1 MKKWLAFL
9 LAVLMLLLATAC
21 GNAQQGEQ
29 QDQTP
34 AGLQV
39 GFGKQDIT
47 PDTMKG
53 ILLQGGDYKNR
64 PSQGM
69 LDKQYVTCIAIR
81 EGDQT
86 VLIYTMDYKVAT
98 HGFVEPAK
106 ILVSGATGIDKAN
119 ITFNATHT
127 HASAAI
133 RYSWDGV
140 EAVKEKFNAAAV
152 AAAEQA
158 IADLSASEVYSGSIL
173 TENLTFVRHYLMDD
187 DTITSG
193 GDGSHAVKHLHDA
206 DTELQVVK
214 FARAA
219 EDKKDIV
226 LLSFPSH
233 ATCNEGGL
241 NLSADYPAPLRDYVE
256 QETGTLVAFFQGASG
271 DQTPISKVGIH
282 YNSDYRDYGKR
293 IGEYAVQA
301 LQNMTKQEGQT
312 LKITTKTFTG
322 PTNKKGL
329 DKMIQA
335 KEVQTLAQTHGQKGE
350 QTLAAMEQYGFATYH
365 EANWTVIR
373 SNAGDTMSM
382 DLVTVSVGD
391 GLAFV
396 LAPYEMF
403 GQHGAGIKEKSPF
416 NTTFIITCSDEEKPS
431 YIASTEAFDY
441 NSYESYCTY
450 YEQGTGEKLV
460 EEYVAMLTEMK
471 G

>member
-1 MKKWLAFL
+1 MKKWMA
-9 LAVLMLLLATAC
+9 LLLATVMLLGLTAC
-21 GNAQQGEQ
+21 GGGAENQPEA
-29 QDQTP
+29 P

-47 PDTMKG
+47 PDTTRG

-64 PSQGM
+64 PSEGL
-69 LDKQYVTCIAIR
+69 LDKQYVTCIALK
-81 EGDQT
+81 EGEQT
-86 VLIYTMDYKVAT
+86 VLIFTMDYKVAT

-127 HASAAI
+127 HASAAV
-133 RYSWDGV
+133 RYKWDGV
-140 EAVKEKFNAAAV
+140 EPVKEKFNTAAV
-152 AAAEQA
+152 AAAQEA
-158 IADLSASEVYSGSIL
+158 LADLSGAEVYAGSIQ
-173 TENLTFVRHYLMDD
+173 TEGLAFVRHYLMDD

-193 GDGSHAVKHLHDA
+193 GDGTHAVKHLHDA
-206 DTELQVVK
+206 VTELQVVK

-219 EDKKDIV
+219 QDKKDIV

-241 NLSADYPAPLRDYVE
+241 NLSADYPAPLRDYVAE
-256 QETGTLVAFFQGASG
+256 QTGTLVAFFQGASG
-271 DQTPISKVGIH
+271 DQTPESKVGKD
-282 YNSDYRDYGKR
+282 YNADYRDYGKR
-293 IGEYAVQA
+293 IGEYAVRA
-301 LQNMTKQEGQT
+301 LEDLHKLEGQVVN
-312 LKITTKTFTG
+312 ISTKTFTG
-322 PTNKKGL
+322 PVNKKNV
-329 DKMIQA
+329 DKIVQA
-335 KEVQTLAQTHGQKGE
+335 KEVQTLAQNYGQGAP
-350 QTLAAMEQYGFATYH
+350 QTQEALKKYGFATYH

-382 DLVTVSVGD
+382 DLVTVRVGD
-391 GLAFV
+391 GLAFIM
-396 LAPYEMF
+396 APYEMF
-403 GQHGAGIKEKSPF
+403 GQHGAAIKEKSPF
-416 NTTFIITCSDEEKPS
+416 DTTFIITCSDEASPS

>member
-1 MKKWLAFL
+1 MKKWMA
-9 LAVLMLLLATAC
+9 LLLATVMLLGLTAC
-21 GNAQQGEQ
+21 GGGAENQPEA
-29 QDQTP
+29 P

-47 PDTMKG
+47 PDTTRG

-64 PSQGM
+64 PSEGL
-69 LDKQYVTCIAIR
+69 LDKQYVTCIALK
-81 EGDQT
+81 EGEQT
-86 VLIYTMDYKVAT
+86 VLIFTMDYKVAT

-127 HASAAI
+127 HASAAV
-133 RYSWDGV
+133 RYKWDGV
-140 EAVKEKFNAAAV
+140 EPVKEKFNTAAV
-152 AAAEQA
+152 AAAQEA
-158 IADLSASEVYSGSIL
+158 LADLSGAEVYAGSIQ
-173 TENLTFVRHYLMDD
+173 TEGLAFVRHYLMDD
-187 DTITSG
+187 GTITSG
-193 GDGSHAVKHLHDA
+193 GDGTHAVKHLHDA

-219 EDKKDIV
+219 QDKKDIV

-241 NLSADYPAPLRDYVE
+241 NLSADYPAPLRDYVAE
-256 QETGTLVAFFQGASG
+256 QTGTLVAFFQGASG
-271 DQTPISKVGIH
+271 DQSPKSKVGKD
-282 YNSDYRDYGKR
+282 YNADYRDYGKR
-293 IGEYAVQA
+293 IGEYAVRA
-301 LQNMTKQEGQT
+301 LEDLHKLEGQT
-312 LKITTKTFTG
+312 VNISTKTFTG
-322 PTNKKGL
+322 PVNKKNV
-329 DKMIQA
+329 DKIVQA
-335 KEVQTLAQTHGQKGE
+335 KEVQTLAQNYGQGAP
-350 QTLAAMEQYGFATYH
+350 QTQEALKKYGFATYH

-382 DLVTVSVGD
+382 DLVTVRVGD
-391 GLAFV
+391 GLAFIM
-396 LAPYEMF
+396 APYEMF
-403 GQHGAGIKEKSPF
+403 GQHGAAIKEKSPF
-416 NTTFIITCSDEEKPS
+416 DTTFIITCSDEASPS

>member
-1 MKKWLAFL
+1 MKKWMA
-9 LAVLMLLLATAC
+9 LLLAAVMVLGLTAC
-21 GNAQQGEQ
+21 GGDGGAENRPEAS
-29 QDQTP
+29 

-47 PDTMKG
+47 PDTTTG

-64 PSQGM
+64 PSEGL
-69 LDKQYVTCIAIR
+69 LDKQYVTCIALK
-81 EGDQT
+81 EGEQT

-127 HASAAI
+127 HASAAV
-133 RYSWDGV
+133 RYKWEGV
-140 EAVKEKFNAAAV
+140 EPVKEKFNNAAV
-152 AAAEQA
+152 AAAQEA
-158 IADLSASEVYSGSIL
+158 IADLSGAEIYVGSTL

-187 DTITSG
+187 NTITSG

-219 EDKKDIV
+219 QDKKDIV

-241 NLSADYPAPLRDYVE
+241 QLSADYPAPLRDYVAE
-256 QETGTLVAFFQGASG
+256 QTGTLVAFFQGASG
-271 DQTPISKVGIH
+271 DQTPGSKVGPD

-293 IGEYAVQA
+293 IGEYAVKV
-301 LQNMTKQEGQT
+301 LENMTKLEGQAV
-312 LKITTKTFTG
+312 KISTKTFTG
-322 PTNKKGL
+322 PTNKKNL
-329 DKMIQA
+329 DKLLQA
-335 KEVQTLAQTHGQKGE
+335 QEVKALANQHGSRSSQVE
-350 QTLAAMEQYGFATYH
+350 AALAKYNFATYH
-365 EANWTVIR
+365 EANWTVNR
-373 SNAGDTMSM
+373 ANAGDTMSM

-391 GLAFV
+391 ELAFIM
-396 LAPYEMF
+396 APYEMF
-403 GQHGAGIKEKSPF
+403 GQHGAAIKEKSPF
-416 NTTFIITCSDEEKPS
+416 DTTFIITCSDEATPS

-441 NSYESYCTY
+441 NSYESYCTLY
-450 YEQGTGEKLV
+450 AQGTGEKLV